1 MQIGEEYKK
10 ATLSLLGHFS
20 FSGIRSGSFSHVPND
35 SALAVSVPMASAY
48 VFHRSLGVFGLG
60 GMCSLGFGGLGISGR
75 LFCSAGIGGVG
86 AVARAWAAH
95 APVALAAV
103 ESAWLAV
110 DWVNGFELNSFGH

>member
-1 MQIGEEYKK
+1 MGRNTRKPHCLCSGASVSAASDLAAS
-10 ATLSLLGHFS
+10 ATAS
-20 FSGIRSGSFSHVPND
+20 ND